1 MLPFVYLLLTAQNVS
16 IRRHRKL
23 VKIAAVISP
32 WKVTAEVGGMELL
45 SLNVNLQI
53 VGIMISPE
61 DNRASVTIPSAAE
74 TPSMSKA
81 AFVPVAVTAEL
92 DSLGN
97 YV

>member
-1 MLPFVYLLLTAQNVS
+1 MLPFVCLLLTAQNVS

-53 VGIMISPE
+53 VGVMISPE